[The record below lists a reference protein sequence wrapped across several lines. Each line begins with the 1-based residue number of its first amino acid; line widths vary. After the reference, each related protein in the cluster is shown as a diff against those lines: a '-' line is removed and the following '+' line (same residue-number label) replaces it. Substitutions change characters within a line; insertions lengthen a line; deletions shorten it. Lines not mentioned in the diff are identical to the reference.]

1 MVRARGALRARC
13 GWRACC
19 CGGCVLAGV
28 RLGLRWLP
36 VGPGGVF
43 GAAGMGRALA
53 CRVCWASV
61 AAGSG
66 SVVKPRASWAL
77 GGDGGPLGLGGP
89 AARPV
94 GRGGLAAIWEIRK
107 FFGGPRCC
115 TSRNKIS
122 YLEAGT
128 TWLDYSKRNQTYMKI
143 LIFRM
148 TSHEGIS
155 MSNTIRTSAQG
166 TLPTSKPMT
175 AT

>member
-1 MVRARGALRARC
+1 MQVGHYKPSVLLDATLEARPLAVCVVVASGEVSLVLRARGALRARC

-66 SVVKPRASWAL
+66 SVVKPRASWAGGGWGAPRFGLAGGTAGGQGWL
-77 GGDGGPLGLGGP
+77 GGDMG
-89 AARPV
+89 
-94 GRGGLAAIWEIRK
+94 
-107 FFGGPRCC
+107 
-115 TSRNKIS
+115 
-122 YLEAGT
+122 
-128 TWLDYSKRNQTYMKI
+128 D
-143 LIFRM
+143 
-148 TSHEGIS
+148 
-155 MSNTIRTSAQG
+155 
-166 TLPTSKPMT
+166 
-175 AT
+175 